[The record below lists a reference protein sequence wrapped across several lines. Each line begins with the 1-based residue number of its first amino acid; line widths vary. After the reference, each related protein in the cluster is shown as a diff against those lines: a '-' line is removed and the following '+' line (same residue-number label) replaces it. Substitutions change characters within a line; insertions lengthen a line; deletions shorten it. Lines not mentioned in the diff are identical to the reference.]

1 MSSFLIR
8 RVAFVFVSLIG
19 ATAIVF
25 ALSRM
30 AGDPILLY
38 AKPYGYGDTEE
49 YLNNLRAHLGLDQ
62 PLVVQYV
69 KWVWQLAQGDLG
81 LTLLSRRPVIDV
93 IGEKIWNTFQL
104 AFTGW
109 LFATILGVPLG
120 VLSAV
125 KRGTFW
131 DYIGRGFALFGQALP
146 AFWVGVMLVLVFS
159 VTWEMLPT
167 AFKAPPSVPDGYVH
181 WNPWGFY
188 PEYFILP
195 TITIGWGAAAGYL
208 RITRSAMLEVMDS
221 EFVKLARAKGAST
234 SAVIWKHAFKNA
246 LIPPLTVS
254 ALLLAGLMN
263 GAVVAEVVFAWPGL
277 GRIAL
282 VEAVNN
288 NDFPLLT
295 GAIFIFTI
303 IYLVMNFV
311 ADMLYA
317 WADPRIRYS

>member
-8 RVAFVFVSLIG
+8 RVAFVLVSLIG

-49 YLNNLRAHLGLDQ
+49 YLNNLREHLGLDQ

-109 LFATILGVPLG
+109 LFATLLGVPLG

-125 KRGTFW
+125 KRGTYW
-131 DYIGRGFALFGQALP
+131 DYLGRGFALFGQALP
-146 AFWVGVMLVLVFS
+146 AFWVGVMLVLLFS
-159 VTWEMLPT
+159 VTWEILPT
-167 AFKAPPSVPDGYVH
+167 AFKAPPSVSDDYVH
-181 WNPWGFY
+181 WNPWGLY
-188 PEYFILP
+188 PTYFILP

-208 RITRSAMLEVMDS
+208 RITRSAMLEVLDS
-221 EFVKLARAKGAST
+221 EFVKLARAKGASN
-234 SAVIWKHAFKNA
+234 SSVVWKHAFKNA

>member
-8 RVAFVFVSLIG
+8 RLAFVLVSLIG

-38 AKPYGYGDTEE
+38 AKPYGYGDTEK
-49 YLNNLRAHLGLDQ
+49 YLDELRRHLGLDQ
-62 PLVVQYV
+62 PLVVQYA
-69 KWVWQLAQGDLG
+69 KWVWHLMQGDLG

-93 IGEKIWNTFQL
+93 INEKIWNTFQL

-109 LFATILGVPLG
+109 LFATVLGVPLG

-146 AFWVGVMLVLVFS
+146 AFWVGVMLVLVFA
-159 VTWEMLPT
+159 VTWSILPA
-167 AFKAPPSVPDGYVH
+167 AFKAPTDDQY
-181 WNPWGFY
+181 GFH

-208 RITRSAMLEVMDS
+208 RITRSAMLEVLDS
-221 EFVKLARAKGAST
+221 EFVKLARAKGAGT

-295 GAIFIFTI
+295 GAIFIFVI

>member
-109 LFATILGVPLG
+109 LFATVLGVPLG

-125 KRGTFW
+125 KRGSYW
-131 DYIGRGFALFGQALP
+131 DYLGRGFALFGQALP
-146 AFWVGVMLVLVFS
+146 AFWVGVMLVLIFS
-159 VTWEMLPT
+159 VTLEMLPT
-167 AFKAPPSVPDGYVH
+167 AFKAPPSVPGDYVH

-208 RITRSAMLEVMDS
+208 RITRSAMLEVLDS

-234 SAVIWKHAFKNA
+234 SSVIWKHAFKNA

>member
-8 RVAFVFVSLIG
+8 RVAFVFISLIG
-19 ATAIVF
+19 ATAFVF

-30 AGDPILLY
+30 AGDPVLLY
-38 AKPYGYGDTEE
+38 AKPAGYGSTE
-49 YLNNLRAHLGLDQ
+49 YLDNLREKLGTDR
-62 PLVVQYV
+62 PLVIQYLR
-69 KWVWQLAQGDLG
+69 WVWQLAQGDLG
-81 LTLLSRRPVIDV
+81 RTLLAERPVIDV
-93 IGEKIWNTFQL
+93 IQEKIWNTFQL
-104 AFTGW
+104 AFSGW

-131 DYIGRGFALFGQALP
+131 DYLGRGFALFGQALP
-146 AFWVGVMLVLVFS
+146 PFWVGVMLVLLFA
-159 VTWEMLPT
+159 VTWELLPA
-167 AFKAPPSVPDGYVH
+167 AFKAPIDDP
-181 WNPWGFY
+181 NGFH
-188 PEYFILP
+188 PEHFILP
-195 TITIGWGAAAGYL
+195 TIVIGWGAAAGYL
-208 RITRSAMLEVMDS
+208 RITRSAMLEVLDS

-234 SAVIWKHAFKNA
+234 SAVVWKHAFKNA
-246 LIPPLTVS
+246 LIPPLTLS

-277 GRIAL
+277 GRVAL

-303 IYLVMNFV
+303 IYLIMNFV

-317 WADPRIRYS
+317 WADPRIRYT

>member
-1 MSSFLIR
+1 M
-8 RVAFVFVSLIG
+8 AFVLVSLIG

-69 KWVWQLAQGDLG
+69 KWVWQLMQGDLG

-125 KRGTFW
+125 KRGTYW
-131 DYIGRGFALFGQALP
+131 DYLGRGFALFGQALP
-146 AFWVGVMLVLVFS
+146 AFWVGVMLVLIFS
-159 VTWEMLPT
+159 VTLEMLPT
-167 AFKAPPSVPDGYVH
+167 AFKAPPNVPDDYTH
-181 WNPWGFY
+181 WNPWGLY

-208 RITRSAMLEVMDS
+208 RITRSAMLEVLDS

-234 SAVIWKHAFKNA
+234 SSVIWKHAFKNA

>member
-1 MSSFLIR
+1 MSSFLLR
-8 RVAFVFVSLIG
+8 RIAFVFVSLIG

-109 LFATILGVPLG
+109 LFATVLGVPLG

-125 KRGTFW
+125 KRGTYW
-131 DYIGRGFALFGQALP
+131 DYLGRGFALFGQALP
-146 AFWVGVMLVLVFS
+146 AFWVGVMLVLIFAIV
-159 VTWEMLPT
+159 LPRAGFEFLQLPA
-167 AFKAPPSVPDGYVH
+167 AFKAPTDDQH
-181 WNPWGFY
+181 GFH

-234 SAVIWKHAFKNA
+234 SSVIWKHAFKNA

>member
-8 RVAFVFVSLIG
+8 RLAFVLVSLIG

-69 KWVWQLAQGDLG
+69 KWVWQLMQGDLG

-146 AFWVGVMLVLVFS
+146 AFWVGVMLVLLFS

-167 AFKAPPSVPDGYVH
+167 AFKAPPNVPDDYTH
-181 WNPWGFY
+181 WNPWGLY

-208 RITRSAMLEVMDS
+208 RITRSAMLEVLDS

-234 SAVIWKHAFKNA
+234 SSVIWKHAFKNA

-311 ADMLYA
+311 ADILYA

>member
-8 RVAFVFVSLIG
+8 RIAFVFVSLIG

-38 AKPYGYGDTEE
+38 AKPHNYGDTEE
-49 YLNNLRAHLGLDQ
+49 YLQQLREHLGLDR
-62 PLVVQYV
+62 PLVVQYA
-69 KWVWQLAQGDLG
+69 KWVWQLMQGDLG
-81 LTLLSRRPVIDV
+81 LTLLARRPVIDV
-93 IGEKIWNTFQL
+93 IQEKIWNTFQL

-109 LFATILGVPLG
+109 LFATVLGVPLG

-131 DYIGRGFALFGQALP
+131 DYLGRGFALFGQALP
-146 AFWVGVMLVLVFS
+146 AFWVGVMLVLIFA
-159 VTWEMLPT
+159 VTWNLLPA
-167 AFKAPPSVPDGYVH
+167 AFKAPTDDQY
-181 WNPWGFY
+181 GFH

-208 RITRSAMLEVMDS
+208 RITRSAMLEVLDS
-221 EFVKLARAKGAST
+221 EFVKLARAKGATT
-234 SAVIWKHAFKNA
+234 SSVIWKHAFKNA

-288 NDFPLLT
+288 NDYPLLT
-295 GAIFIFTI
+295 GAIFIFVI

>member
-8 RVAFVFVSLIG
+8 RMAFVLVSLIG

-125 KRGTFW
+125 KRGTYW
-131 DYIGRGFALFGQALP
+131 DYLGRGFALFGQALP
-146 AFWVGVMLVLVFS
+146 AFLGRR
-159 VTWEMLPT
+159 
-167 AFKAPPSVPDGYVH
+167 D
-181 WNPWGFY
+181 
-188 PEYFILP
+188 
-195 TITIGWGAAAGYL
+195 AG
-208 RITRSAMLEVMDS
+208 
-221 EFVKLARAKGAST
+221 
-234 SAVIWKHAFKNA
+234 
-246 LIPPLTVS
+246 
-254 ALLLAGLMN
+254 AGLLSNM
-263 GAVVAEVVFAWPGL
+263 GDAAHRVQSSTQRARMIMCIGIPG
-277 GRIAL
+277 
-282 VEAVNN
+282 
-288 NDFPLLT
+288 DS
-295 GAIFIFTI
+295 
-303 IYLVMNFV
+303 
-311 ADMLYA
+311 
-317 WADPRIRYS
+317 IRNTSSCLP

>member
-8 RVAFVFVSLIG
+8 RLAFVLVSLFG

-38 AKPYGYGDTEE
+38 AKPYGYGDTEK
-49 YLNNLRAHLGLDQ
+49 YLDELRRHLGLDQ
-62 PLVVQYV
+62 PLVVQYA
-69 KWVWQLAQGDLG
+69 KWVWHLMQGDLG

-93 IGEKIWNTFQL
+93 INEKIWNTFQL

-109 LFATILGVPLG
+109 FFATILGVPLG

-146 AFWVGVMLVLVFS
+146 AFWVGVMLVLIFA
-159 VTWEMLPT
+159 VTWELLPA
-167 AFKAPPSVPDGYVH
+167 AFKAPTDDQY
-181 WNPWGFY
+181 GFH

-208 RITRSAMLEVMDS
+208 RITRSAMLEVLDS
-221 EFVKLARAKGAST
+221 EFVKLARAKGAGT

-295 GAIFIFTI
+295 GAIFIFVI

>member
-8 RVAFVFVSLIG
+8 RLAFVLVSLIG
-19 ATAIVF
+19 ATAVVF

-38 AKPYGYGDTEE
+38 AKPYGYGDTEK
-49 YLNNLRAHLGLDQ
+49 YLDELRRHMGLDQ
-62 PLVVQYV
+62 PLVVQYA

-93 IGEKIWNTFQL
+93 INEKIWNTFQL

-109 LFATILGVPLG
+109 FFATVLGVPLG

-146 AFWVGVMLVLVFS
+146 AFWVGVMLVLIFA
-159 VTWEMLPT
+159 VTWNLLPA
-167 AFKAPPSVPDGYVH
+167 AFKAPTDDQY
-181 WNPWGFY
+181 GFH

-208 RITRSAMLEVMDS
+208 RITRSAMLEVLDS
-221 EFVKLARAKGAST
+221 EFVKLARAKGRQHQRGDLEARFQERAN
-234 SAVIWKHAFKNA
+234 SAPDRIGAAAGRPDERRGGGGSGVRMARAWKD
-246 LIPPLTVS
+246 S
-254 ALLLAGLMN
+254 AGGGGEQQRLPAADG
-263 GAVVAEVVFAWPGL
+263 G
-277 GRIAL
+277 
-282 VEAVNN
+282 
-288 NDFPLLT
+288 
-295 GAIFIFTI
+295 
-303 IYLVMNFV
+303 YLHLHHHLFG
-311 ADMLYA
+311 DEL
-317 WADPRIRYS
+317 RG

>member
-1 MSSFLIR
+1 MSSFLLR
-8 RVAFVFVSLIG
+8 RLAFVLISLIG
-19 ATAIVF
+19 ATAFVF

-30 AGDPILLY
+30 AGDPVLLY
-38 AKPYGYGDTEE
+38 AKPAGYGSTE
-49 YLNNLRAHLGLDQ
+49 YLDNLREKLGTNR
-62 PLVVQYV
+62 PLVVQYLR
-69 KWVWQLAQGDLG
+69 WVWQLLQGDLG
-81 LTLLSRRPVIDV
+81 RTLLAERPVIDV
-93 IGEKIWNTFQL
+93 IQEKIWNTFQL

-109 LFATILGVPLG
+109 LFATVIGVPLG

-125 KRGTFW
+125 KRGTYW
-131 DYIGRGFALFGQALP
+131 DYLGRGFALFGQALP
-146 AFWVGVMLVLVFS
+146 AFWVGVMLVLLFA
-159 VTWEMLPT
+159 VTWELLPA
-167 AFKAPPSVPDGYVH
+167 AFKAPTDDPG
-181 WNPWGFY
+181 GFH
-188 PEYFILP
+188 PEHFILP
-195 TITIGWGAAAGYL
+195 TIVIGWGAAAGYL
-208 RITRSAMLEVMDS
+208 RITRSAMLEVLDS

-234 SAVIWKHAFKNA
+234 NAVVWKHAFKNA
-246 LIPPLTVS
+246 LIPPLTLS

-277 GRIAL
+277 GRVAL

>member
-8 RVAFVFVSLIG
+8 RLAFVLVSLIG

-38 AKPYGYGDTEE
+38 AKPHAYGDTEE
-49 YLNNLRAHLGLDQ
+49 YLQQLREHLGLDR
-62 PLVVQYV
+62 PLVVQYA
-69 KWVWQLAQGDLG
+69 KWVWQLMQGDLG
-81 LTLLSRRPVIDV
+81 LTLLARRPVIDV
-93 IGEKIWNTFQL
+93 IQEKIWNTFQL

-109 LFATILGVPLG
+109 LFATVLGVPLG

-131 DYIGRGFALFGQALP
+131 DYLGRGFALFGQALP
-146 AFWVGVMLVLVFS
+146 AFWVGVMLVLIFA
-159 VTWEMLPT
+159 VTWNLLPA
-167 AFKAPPSVPDGYVH
+167 AFKAPTHDQY
-181 WNPWGFY
+181 GFH

-208 RITRSAMLEVMDS
+208 RITRSAMLEVLDS
-221 EFVKLARAKGAST
+221 EFVKLARAKGAGT

-288 NDFPLLT
+288 NDYPLLT
-295 GAIFIFTI
+295 GAIFIFVI